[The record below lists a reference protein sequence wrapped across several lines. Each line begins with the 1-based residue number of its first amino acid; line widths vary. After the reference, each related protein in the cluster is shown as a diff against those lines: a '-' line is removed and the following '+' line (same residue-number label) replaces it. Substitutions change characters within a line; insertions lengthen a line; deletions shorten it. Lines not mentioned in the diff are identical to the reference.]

1 MWYLFAVSMILAL
14 IGFFQSYYQQTED
27 LELCL
32 NRKLKVLFKTF
43 IMDFSINLL
52 VNSTV
57 QLMIFVLLKLIK
69 KGQHPLGLASPQLRG
84 YFGGYIIRED
94 LSL

>member
-32 NRKLKVLFKTF
+32 NRKLKVLFKTC
-43 IMDFSINLL
+43 INYIWL
-52 VNSTV
+52 NYKGDSYCFCITV
-57 QLMIFVLLKLIK
+57 KMINTPIFPVQKAK
-69 KGQHPLGLASPQLRG
+69 
-84 YFGGYIIRED
+84 
-94 LSL
+94 